1 MFHSRLDEKIHRLHF
16 VENLIEVIVCCYL
29 HYVLSLCILRY
40 VRVDKPDTY
49 TGEWFVGSSVSPS
62 ASRRC
67 CGLSTIKPSVFLW
80 PTKILLATVLK
91 FLALVIK

>member
-1 MFHSRLDEKIHRLHF
+1 MFYRYAFCDILELISPIPIQANGSF
-16 VENLIEVIVCCYL
+16 V
-29 HYVLSLCILRY
+29 
-40 VRVDKPDTY
+40 
-49 TGEWFVGSSVSPS
+49 SSVSPS

-80 PTKILLATVLK
+80 PTKLLLATGLN

>member
-1 MFHSRLDEKIHRLHF
+1 MFYRCAFCDMFELISPIPIQANGSF
-16 VENLIEVIVCCYL
+16 V
-29 HYVLSLCILRY
+29 
-40 VRVDKPDTY
+40 
-49 TGEWFVGSSVSPS
+49 SSVSPS
-62 ASRRC
+62 ASQRC